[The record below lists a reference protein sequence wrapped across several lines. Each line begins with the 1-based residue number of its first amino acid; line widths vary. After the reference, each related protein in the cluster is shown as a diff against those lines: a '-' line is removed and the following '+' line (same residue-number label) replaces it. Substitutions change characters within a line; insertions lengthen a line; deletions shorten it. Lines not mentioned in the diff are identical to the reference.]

1 MAKICPNYGG
11 CRLVTTDV
19 VVPDSAKKDKYF
31 ADYCETEEKWKSC
44 LRYITRKSLW
54 MCPDF
59 VLPDSDMTE
68 DEIVEKFEEEEKEK
82 LNKTP

>member
-11 CRLVTTDV
+11 CRLVTTKV
-19 VVPDSAKKDKYF
+19 VVPDNSKKEKYLH
-31 ADYCETEEKWKSC
+31 DYCETEENWKNC

-59 VLPDSDMTE
+59 VLPDSKMTE
-68 DEIVEKFEEEEKEK
+68 DEIIEKYEKNEMK
-82 LNKTP
+82 KTK